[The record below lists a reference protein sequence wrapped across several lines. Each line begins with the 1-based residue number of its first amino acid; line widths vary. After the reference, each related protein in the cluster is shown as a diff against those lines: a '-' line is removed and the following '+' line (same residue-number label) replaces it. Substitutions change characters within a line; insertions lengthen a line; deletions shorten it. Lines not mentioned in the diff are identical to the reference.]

1 MKYGFIGCGNMGS
14 PIAQALCKV
23 TRDVM
28 LSDRSGKARHLADEW
43 GISYGDPLTVA
54 RECGVIFLCV
64 KPQNMEAVLA
74 PLIPVLQENKPV
86 LISIAAG
93 LTVSKI
99 NSLSGGDLPVLRLMP
114 NTPIAVEKGLIPYCR
129 NALLEDAALEQI
141 LSDLRFCGTF
151 DAIDESIMDAAS
163 ALSGCGPAY
172 MYLFIETLAEG
183 ATQLGLSKDQA
194 ISYAAATMAGAA
206 EMVLRTGIA
215 PEDLRK
221 AVCSPGGSTLAGLAA
236 MEELR
241 FREAAIAGIHAAY
254 KRAQELGNPSK

>member
-1 MKYGFIGCGNMGS
+1 MKYGFIGCGNMGN

-54 RECGVIFLCV
+54 RECRVIFLCV

-99 NSLSGGDLPVLRLMP
+99 NSLSGGGLPVLRLMP

-172 MYLFIETLAEG
+172 MYMLLEALADG
-183 ATQLGLSKDQA
+183 AVACGLPRAKA
-194 ISYAAATMAGAA
+194 YTYAAATMAGAA
-206 EMVLRTGIA
+206 EMVLSSGSHPGTLK
-215 PEDLRK
+215 D
-221 AVCSPGGSTLAGLAA
+221 AVCSPGGST
-236 MEELR
+236 
-241 FREAAIAGIHAAY
+241 IAGVKALEEHGFRGAVMDCVCAAY
-254 KRAQELGNPSK
+254 EKTLSLGK